1 MKTAKPSATASDA
14 APNRRQ
20 PVRQTRTN
28 PPRSSATSGR
38 GAGRDRDGAS
48 GAAQEQP
55 IDIFPGVTHFAD
67 AISALPKELVKHFTL
82 LKEVDAKIH
91 VPQQALFQLI
101 NTALRQPVPNST
113 RSPYDGSTAAAS
125 APASAQMT
133 AQNSN
138 AGDSSSAAANGQ
150 PAQTQAGG
158 TEAATASAFD
168 PSNLR
173 RRHLFRQVAIEI
185 REMLV
190 ALEEKNHVISTANDA
205 LNKQMGRIDD
215 VWPHLELEFSEEA
228 KWGSDTHWAYPEN
241 RAASRATNNAQQAE
255 RSRREGAANLSAAAQ
270 QIAEE
275 AAARSDA
282 RKQAVAARRS
292 QKAAQQANHDSDAD
306 DLHHKAEA
314 RKHGGGTKSRKPL
327 PDPAAVAAGVSL
339 GALSGAAGAASAMP
353 TAPKRRKVEKPAPT
367 SAPMERALSGVYGSA
382 AGTSSK
388 GRTSSPRES
397 PAPDG
402 GKKRKALPSGG
413 NAAKKRYAHSRFLV
427 AFILLL
433 TFPYHSRNTA
443 SATSSP
449 VVGAFFDPVTNV
461 RASPA
466 PSNIG
471 FHTSESLIRSASQ
484 SGAYSG
490 ATIPTIPSY
499 IQTTAVLAKKITD
512 TDKETPGAKKL
523 GPGDKGSHVPVI
535 GGTTTSSANTA
546 SSAGIPSGLTAAV
559 IPNTAAV
566 NIPGSSTTANTNSS
580 NVANALTGAAN
591 PPAVASA
598 ASATSTPVVP
608 ILENKNN
615 DKDVSTSTV
624 PGPSGSQ
631 ARVVSPAV
639 ENRIEAQ
646 LKAENSKQRTSPLA
660 PAAEVKPNTGP
671 SAAPSSTTNTGAHT
685 YPRAPVDKPSKVSPI
700 PTPVPAPVATPAS
713 SHPPA
718 AIASPAKVQVPK
730 VEATEASSSVSS
742 VSAVPMTRTRSAGG
756 AKKEAAPPS
765 APLAPSSAAAP
776 ATPTTPGA
784 SNAKP
789 STETATPVGRPTSS
803 AAAPASSAATKK
815 ESTPVSSASVLSTQ
829 PPSVTTKS
837 GRASKPST
845 PSIATFAES
854 TTRSRP
860 SRSSEPASSNGN
872 NSSSTGNGSGSG
884 GAGGGSAKR
893 SHKKGASSIS
903 SNAHTKDGGHNRD
916 HHRNH
921 SSVAAGD
928 GHGNSNSAGAG
939 GAGHNGG
946 NGTGSGSDVS
956 SGSSSSRSLQQR
968 QQKQKQGQQKQQQ
981 QQHQQQVDDND
992 PLYCYCQQV
1001 SFGEMIACDADDCE
1015 REWFHLECAGLRVAP
1030 KTNGE
1035 SYPFCSLFLSLS
1047 FVLCP
1052 RC

>member
-14 APNRRQ
+14 APNRRAQ
-20 PVRQTRTN
+20 PVRLTRTN
-28 PPRSSATSGR
+28 PPRLSATSGR
-38 GAGRDRDGAS
+38 GAGRDRDGAA

-101 NTALRQPVPNST
+101 NTALRQPIPNTT

-125 APASAQMT
+125 APASVPMT

-138 AGDSSSAAANGQ
+138 SRAPSAAANGH
-150 PAQTQAGG
+150 PAQTPAVG
-158 TEAATASAFD
+158 TEVATASAFD
-168 PSNLR
+168 PSNLP

-292 QKAAQQANHDSDAD
+292 QKAAQQANHHDSDAD

-314 RKHGGGTKSRKPL
+314 RKQGAGTKSRKP
-327 PDPAAVAAGVSL
+327 PSDPAAAAAGVGL
-339 GALSGAAGAASAMP
+339 GILSGAAGAAGAVT

-413 NAAKKRYAHSRFLV
+413 NAAKK
-427 AFILLL
+427 
-433 TFPYHSRNTA
+433 SRNTA

-449 VVGAFFDPVTNV
+449 VVGAFPDPVKNA

-466 PSNIG
+466 PSSLG
-471 FHTSESLIRSASQ
+471 LHTSESLSRGASQ
-484 SGAYSG
+484 SGAYNG
-490 ATIPTIPSY
+490 PAIPTTPSLIP
-499 IQTTAVLAKKITD
+499 TTEVPAKKVTD

-523 GPGDKGSHVPVI
+523 GSGDKVSHIPVI
-535 GGTTTSSANTA
+535 GGTTTSSADTA
-546 SSAGIPSGLTAAV
+546 SGAGISSGLTAAV
-559 IPNTAAV
+559 MPNTAAG
-566 NIPGSSTTANTNSS
+566 NATGSSAAANTGSS
-580 NVANALTGAAN
+580 HVANATTGAAN
-591 PPAVASA
+591 PKAVAP
-598 ASATSTPVVP
+598 ATSTPVVAS
-608 ILENKNN
+608 LENKIS
-615 DKDVSTSTV
+615 DKDVSTSTAS
-624 PGPSGSQ
+624 GPSGAQ
-631 ARVVSPAV
+631 ALVVSPTV
-639 ENRIEAQ
+639 EDQSEAQ
-646 LKAENSKQRTSPLA
+646 LKAENSKQRPSPLA
-660 PAAEVKPNTGP
+660 PAAEAKLKTGT
-671 SAAPSSTTNTGAHT
+671 SAAPSSSSNTGIHT
-685 YPRAPVDKPSKVSPI
+685 HPRAPVDKPNKVSPV
-700 PTPVPAPVATPAS
+700 PTPVPVPAPAS

-718 AIASPAKVQVPK
+718 AIASPAKVQVLK
-730 VEATEASSSVSS
+730 VEATEASSS

-756 AKKEAAPPS
+756 AKKEAAPAS
-765 APLAPSSAAAP
+765 APAAPSSAAP
-776 ATPTTPGA
+776 ATPTTSSA
-784 SNAKP
+784 SNTKP
-789 STETATPVGRPTSS
+789 STEAATPVGRPTSS

-815 ESTPVSSASVLSTQ
+815 ESTPLSI
-829 PPSVTTKS
+829 KW
-837 GRASKPST
+837 
-845 PSIATFAES
+845 
-854 TTRSRP
+854 
-860 SRSSEPASSNGN
+860 
-872 NSSSTGNGSGSG
+872 
-884 GAGGGSAKR
+884 
-893 SHKKGASSIS
+893 
-903 SNAHTKDGGHNRD
+903 
-916 HHRNH
+916 
-921 SSVAAGD
+921 
-928 GHGNSNSAGAG
+928 
-939 GAGHNGG
+939 
-946 NGTGSGSDVS
+946 
-956 SGSSSSRSLQQR
+956 
-968 QQKQKQGQQKQQQ
+968 
-981 QQHQQQVDDND
+981 
-992 PLYCYCQQV
+992 YC
-1001 SFGEMIACDADDCE
+1001 DDCKKRLKVGE
-1015 REWFHLECAGLRVAP
+1015 RKL
-1030 KTNGE
+1030 NG
-1035 SYPFCSLFLSLS
+1035 
-1047 FVLCP
+1047 
-1052 RC
+1052 R